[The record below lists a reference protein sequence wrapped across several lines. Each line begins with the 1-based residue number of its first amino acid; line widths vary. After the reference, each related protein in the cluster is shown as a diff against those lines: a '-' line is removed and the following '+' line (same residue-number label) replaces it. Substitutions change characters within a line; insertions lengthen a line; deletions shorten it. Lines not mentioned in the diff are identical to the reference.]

1 MARSEEKQLF
11 SQAIQECAICTFI
24 LDFKIDLQIQT
35 LILIVYSSPTTFRH
49 FPLKICGL
57 EFHSSVQTAR
67 EITRN
72 LQNQREVIFD
82 LPHPRSLGQDCF
94 KQFPTPV
101 PKGLDLS
108 RGLPEGGQGG
118 GMVTGQIEPC
128 ISPAFGTKHLISATP
143 A

>member
-35 LILIVYSSPTTFRH
+35 LILIVYSSPTTLRH
-49 FPLKICGL
+49 FLLKICGL

-67 EITRN
+67 EITHN
-72 LQNQREVIFD
+72 L
-82 LPHPRSLGQDCF
+82 LGQDCF
-94 KQFPTPV
+94 KQFPTPG

-108 RGLPEGGQGG
+108 WGLPEGGRGGG
-118 GMVTGQIEPC
+118 GMVTGQIK
-128 ISPAFGTKHLISATP
+128 ILNHA
-143 A
+143 

>member
-1 MARSEEKQLF
+1 M
-11 SQAIQECAICTFI
+11 
-24 LDFKIDLQIQT
+24 
-35 LILIVYSSPTTFRH
+35 
-49 FPLKICGL
+49 
-57 EFHSSVQTAR
+57 QTAR

-82 LPHPRSLGQDCF
+82 LPHPRTPGTGLLQTIPHPRAQRAGLVLG
-94 KQFPTPV
+94 V
-101 PKGLDLS
+101 AR
-108 RGLPEGGQGG
+108 RGVGGG